1 MMDWPNT
8 EPILRA
14 TYALMESNGL
24 ASGDGVC
31 DALEVTQEDAA
42 PAFRALAQA
51 GYIAAQ
57 FAANGFPFLIEPTE
71 KGLQHCSGWPTPGS
85 SSTFM
90 AEFLSAID
98 ERASDATVPA
108 EQRGR
113 LRSLWEAAQ
122 DAGPSFLA
130 DVAAK
135 VIEHQT
141 GL

>member
-1 MMDWPNT
+1 MEWSKA
-8 EPILRA
+8 EPILRT

-31 DALEVTQEDAA
+31 SALGIAEDDAGA
-42 PAFRALAQA
+42 AFRALEAA

-57 FAANGFPFLIEPTE
+57 FAANGFPLLIEPTE
-71 KGLQHCSGWPTPGS
+71 KGLQYCSGWPAPGS

-90 AEFLSAID
+90 VEFLSAI
-98 ERASDATVPA
+98 EARASDAATP
-108 EQRGR
+108 EQERGR
-113 LRSLWEAAQ
+113 LRRFRDVAQ
-122 DAGPSFLA
+122 DVGQGLLT